1 MSDPV
6 SISKH
11 HLPHKAMDYEAL
23 RKEGIGYLQKFSGGI
38 WTDYNHHDPGVTIL
52 EYLCFGITDLAY
64 RCNFHVKDLLY
75 SSEYNRTDRPS
86 NAFFPP
92 DEILSCA
99 PLTVTDLKCL
109 LLDHFK
115 DVLDDAWID
124 PVADRYGIR
133 GLYDF
138 RLRLKD
144 SIQEEEAQYI
154 IEKVRRLYLDNR
166 ALGEDIGKVTVLS
179 KRKLSVKALI
189 EIAPEVSP
197 TQVLSAMLRNL
208 ERCLT
213 PVVQIRSLEELRSS
227 GITSDS
233 LFDGPKP
240 LNGFVACENF
250 SSSADTIH
258 LSSLRDAISETEGVI
273 GIRDLV
279 FMVDDIVVFSEE
291 VMLDENTC
299 LTLSPLGELPGSHQI
314 RFVRNDQEVVAEL
327 NVAKQ
332 MWQAAVARDDQQLQ
346 SKKYRSDDLPT
357 SQKRLE
363 DIAAYYSIQQLFPV
377 VYGITSFGIP
387 GNPTAERYAYARQL
401 KGYLAI
407 FEILLASSMKQIT
420 RLKYLFHVD
429 PPSSESRSSDQD
441 TTFYASRFPFD
452 IPDIDPLLRLGTEE
466 SKREETEKALNDM
479 AALSDRPF
487 ERRIQFLSHLLSRF
501 GESIESDFV
510 KKIAEWKNEDADQLA
525 VRMYTRMLSTYVP
538 SGGKRGTGLN
548 YLERYEE
555 YQSDNRFLPGVPPLK
570 TRICI
575 LLNIAEKADVSCTDF
590 FPFDRFD
597 PPSPERKGG
606 GIPVKSLLRHGGGA
620 EGYEIVRESG
630 EWTLYLV
637 ANAGEE
643 KYQLGTAENQESLQR
658 LRDEFIADVLRF
670 DERSTNFFIVEH
682 VLLRPLSPSMARLT
696 FQAPMNDRYIPMCSP
711 HYHPP
716 AVIEGWSQSLL
727 AIAAN
732 PDNFSIKQES
742 EDSLLYFIV
751 ISAGEDEI
759 LVSNESFPE
768 DVARTAISEIS
779 RNMTRI
785 IEQNPGEINTM
796 FGPPDWKTDN
806 IIVGDADGFYSAR
819 LSVVI
824 PDWPSRFAG
833 PDRRRVFERLVL
845 QFAPAH
851 LHIDFLWLNWS
862 QMGRFED
869 AYFSWRLAK
878 ATPGTATSV
887 IDVFSYILAD
897 FLDKAA
903 GNNKV

>member
-11 HLPHKAMDYEAL
+11 QLPHKAMDYEAL
-23 RKEGIGYLQKFSGGI
+23 RKEGIGYLQKYSGGI

-64 RCNFHVKDLLY
+64 RCNFHVRDLLY
-75 SSEYNRTDRPS
+75 SSEYNRSERPS

-92 DEILSCA
+92 DEMLSCA

-124 PVADRYGIR
+124 PVTDKYGIR

-144 SIQEEEAQYI
+144 YIKEEDAAYI
-154 IEKVRRLYLDNR
+154 IERVRRLYLENR
-166 ALGEDIGKVTVLS
+166 ALGEDIGKVTVLN

-189 EIAPEVSP
+189 EIGPEVSP

-208 ERCLT
+208 EKRLT

-227 GITSDS
+227 GMTSDG

-240 LNGFVACENF
+240 LNGFVARENF

-258 LSSLRDAISETEGVI
+258 LSYLRDAISETEGVL

-279 FMVDDIVVFSEE
+279 FMMDDIVVFSEE

-332 MWQAAVARDDQQLQ
+332 MWQAAIARDDQHLQ
-346 SKKYRSDDLPT
+346 SKKYRPDDLPT

-377 VYGITSFGIP
+377 AYGITSFGIP

-420 RLKYLFHVD
+420 RLKYLFHVES
-429 PPSSESRSSDQD
+429 PLAEARYSEQD
-441 TTFYASRFPFD
+441 TTFYASGFPFD
-452 IPDIDPLLRLGTEE
+452 IPDIDPLLRFGTEE
-466 SKREETEKALNDM
+466 SKREETERALSGM
-479 AALSDRPF
+479 AALSDRPL

-510 KKIAEWKNEDADQLA
+510 KKIAEWKNENADQLA
-525 VRMYTRMLSTYVP
+525 VKMYARMISSYVR

-555 YQSDNRFLPGVPPLK
+555 YQSDNRYLPGVPPLK
-570 TRICI
+570 SRICI
-575 LLNIAEKADVSCTDF
+575 LLNIPEKADISCTDF
-590 FPFDRFD
+590 FPFDRFNT
-597 PPSPERKGG
+597 PSPERKGG
-606 GIPVKSLLRHGGGA
+606 GIPVKSLLRYGGGA
-620 EGYEIVRESG
+620 EGYEILQENG
-630 EWTLYLV
+630 EWALYLV
-637 ANAGEE
+637 ANAGRE
-643 KYQLGTAENQESLQR
+643 KYWLGKAENQESLQR
-658 LRDEFIADVLRF
+658 LRDEFIADVLQF

-696 FQAPMNDRYIPMCSP
+696 FQAPLNDRYVAMCSP

-716 AVIEGWSQSLL
+716 EVIEGWSQSLL
-727 AIAAN
+727 AIAVN
-732 PDNFSIKQES
+732 PDNFSIKQ
-742 EDSLLYFIV
+742 DSGDSSGCFIV
-751 ISAGEDEI
+751 ISAGDDEI
-759 LVSNESFPE
+759 LVSSESFPE
-768 DVARTAISEIS
+768 DIARSAISEIS
-779 RNMTRI
+779 RNMMRI
-785 IEQNPGEINTM
+785 MEQNPGEINAM
-796 FGPPDWKTDN
+796 FGPPDWKTEN
-806 IIVGDADGFYSAR
+806 IIDGDADSFYSAR
-819 LSVVI
+819 LSIVI

-833 PDRRRVFERLVL
+833 PDRKRVFERLVL

-851 LHIDFLWLNWS
+851 LHIDFLWLNWV

-878 ATPGTATSV
+878 AAPGTTTGV

-897 FLDKAA
+897 FLVKAV
-903 GNNKV
+903 GNNTN

>member
-240 LNGFVACENF
+240 LNGFVARENF

-742 EDSLLYFIV
+742 EDSPLYFIV

>member
-240 LNGFVACENF
+240 LNGFVARENF